1 MKLGVD
7 RHMPSTVCLGCGEKI
22 DGATKVSGVGEDD
35 SSPDPGSITVCLM
48 CGHIQAYDDDL
59 RLRELTPVEQLDIA
73 GDPRILAI
81 QRARAL
87 TEPKERKQ
95 DEP

>member
-7 RHMPSTVCLGCGEKI
+7 RHMPPTVCLGCGGKI
-22 DGATKVSGVGEDD
+22 DGATHVGDEDTT
-35 SSPDPGSITVCLM
+35 PDPGSIVVCIY

-59 RLRELTPVEQLDIA
+59 RLRELTPEEQLIIA
-73 GDPRILAI
+73 GDERILAI

-87 TEPKERKQ
+87 AEEMEKKR
-95 DEP
+95 

>member
-7 RHMPSTVCLGCGEKI
+7 RYMPLTACLGCGKRI
-22 DGATKVSGVGEDD
+22 DGATHVGEKD
-35 SSPDPGSITVCLM
+35 SFPDPGSITVCIY
-48 CGHIQAYDDDL
+48 CGHLQAYDDDL
-59 RLRELTPVEQLDIA
+59 MLRELTSDEQIDIA

-87 TEPKERKQ
+87 AEEREKKR
-95 DEP
+95 